1 MIYVT
6 GSSEKLSNVA
16 EVLEY
21 VGAMQAYDTSNCY
34 ICPLNAFS
42 HLKHKDIPAETK
54 TALRLDLLTDCERL
68 IVVGDFES
76 DDFVKAEIDLAEK
89 CKMEVEYR
97 L

>member
-6 GSSEKLSNVA
+6 GSCEKLSDVA
-16 EVLEY
+16 GTLDY
-21 VGAMQAYDTSNCY
+21 LAHLQLKDPLNCY

-42 HLKHKDIPAETK
+42 HLRHKTMPNDIKIE
-54 TALRLDLLTDCERL
+54 LREDLLTCCEKL
-68 IVVGDFES
+68 IVVGEI
-76 DDFVKAEIDLAEK
+76 DDFMQAEIDLAEK

>member
-6 GSSEKLSNVA
+6 GSCEKLSNVA

-21 VGAMQAYDTSNCY
+21 VGVTQVYDLTNCY
-34 ICPLNAFS
+34 VCPLNAFS
-42 HLKHKDIPAETK
+42 HLRSKDIPKEEK
-54 TALRLDLLTDCERL
+54 IALRLDLLTDCEKL
-68 IVVGDFES
+68 IVVGEI
-76 DDFVKAEIDLAEK
+76 DDFVQAEIDLAEK

>member
-6 GSSEKLSNVA
+6 GSCEKVSSVTEILK
-16 EVLEY
+16 Y
-21 VGAMQAYDTSNCY
+21 VGAMQVYDPLNCY

-42 HLKHKDIPAETK
+42 HLKHKDIPNDVKIE
-54 TALRLDLLTDCERL
+54 LREDLLTCCEKL
-68 IVVGDFES
+68 IVIGEI
-76 DDFVKAEIDLAEK
+76 DDFVQAEIDLAEK

>member
-21 VGAMQAYDTSNCY
+21 VGAMQIYDTSNCY

-42 HLKHKDIPAETK
+42 HLKHKDISSDIKIE
-54 TALRLDLLTDCERL
+54 LREDLLTCCEKL
-68 IVVGDFES
+68 IVIGEI
-76 DDFVKAEIDLAEK
+76 DDFVQAEIDLAEK

>member
-6 GSSEKLSNVA
+6 GSCEKLSNVA

-21 VGAMQAYDTSNCY
+21 VGAMQIYDTSNCY

-42 HLKHKDIPAETK
+42 HLKHKDISNDIKIE
-54 TALRLDLLTDCERL
+54 LREDLLTCCEKL
-68 IVVGDFES
+68 IVIGEI
-76 DDFVKAEIDLAEK
+76 DDFVQAEIDLAEK